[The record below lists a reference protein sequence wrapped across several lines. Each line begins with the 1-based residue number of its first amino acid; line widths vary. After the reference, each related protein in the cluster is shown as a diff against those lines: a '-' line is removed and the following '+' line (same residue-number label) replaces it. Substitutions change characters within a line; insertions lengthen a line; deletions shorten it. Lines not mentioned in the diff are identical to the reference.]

1 VLNKLALVV
10 VALALVLL
18 VQTRATPTTGT
29 FLTAVS
35 VSSGPTP
42 FVGIVTTADK
52 ALAYICDGEGLA
64 QWYRGPIQAG
74 GLFEV
79 RSTTKKSRITAQI
92 NGRSVVGALT
102 LEDGRVLQFRAIP
115 SEGPAGQVRAGLYRS
130 DDRINDVRYLGGWV
144 VLPNG
149 EQRGAVTDIGSTR
162 PGFMLE
168 FRSNL
173 IGTNIP
179 GLGPLKPFM
188 VTPEFVENL

>member
-1 VLNKLALVV
+1 MLNKLALVV
-10 VALALVLL
+10 IVLAVVLL

-42 FVGIVTTADK
+42 FVGIVTTTDK

-64 QWYRGPIQAG
+64 QWYRGSLQAG
-74 GLFEV
+74 GLFEA
-79 RSTTKKSRITAQI
+79 RSTTQKSRITAQVT
-92 NGRSVVGALT
+92 GRSVVGAIT

-115 SEGPAGQVRAGLYRS
+115 GEGPAGLYRS

>member
-1 VLNKLALVV
+1 MLNKLALVV
-10 VALALVLL
+10 IVLAVVLL

-35 VSSGPTP
+35 VFSGPTP
-42 FVGIVTTADK
+42 FVGIVTTTDK

-64 QWYRGPIQAG
+64 QWYRGSLQAG
-74 GLFEV
+74 GLFEA
-79 RSTTKKSRITAQI
+79 RSTTQKSRITAQVT
-92 NGRSVVGALT
+92 GRSVVGAIT
-102 LEDGRVLQFRAIP
+102 LEDGQVLSFRAIP
-115 SEGPAGQVRAGLYRS
+115 GEGSAGLYRS

>member
-1 VLNKLALVV
+1 MLNKLALVV
-10 VALALVLL
+10 IVLAVVLL

-42 FVGIVTTADK
+42 FVGIVTTMDK
-52 ALAYICDGEGLA
+52 ALAYICDGEDLA
-64 QWYRGPIQAG
+64 QWYRGSLQAG

-79 RSTTKKSRITAQI
+79 RSTTKKSRITAQVT
-92 NGRSVVGALT
+92 GRSVFGAIT
-102 LEDGRVLQFRAIP
+102 LEDGRVLSFRAIP
-115 SEGPAGQVRAGLYRS
+115 GEGSAGLYRS

-144 VLPNG
+144 VLPSG

>member
-1 VLNKLALVV
+1 MLNKLALVV
-10 VALALVLL
+10 IVLAVVLL

-42 FVGIVTTADK
+42 FVGIVTTMDK
-52 ALAYICDGEGLA
+52 ALAYICDGEDLA
-64 QWYRGPIQAG
+64 QWYRGSLQAG

-79 RSTTKKSRITAQI
+79 RSTTKKSRITAQVT
-92 NGRSVVGALT
+92 GRSVFGAIT
-102 LEDGRVLQFRAIP
+102 LEDGRVLSFRAIP
-115 SEGPAGQVRAGLYRS
+115 GEGSAGLYRS

>member
-1 VLNKLALVV
+1 MLNKLAFVLM
-10 VALALVLL
+10 ALALFWLA
-18 VQTRATPTTGT
+18 QTRATPRTGT

-52 ALAYICDGEGLA
+52 VLAYICDGQGLA
-64 QWYRGPIQAG
+64 QWYRGSLQAG

-79 RSTTKKSRITAQI
+79 RSTTKKSQITAQI
-92 NGRSVVGALT
+92 NGHSVVGAIT

-115 SEGPAGQVRAGLYRS
+115 GEGPAGLYRS
-130 DDRINDVRYLGGWV
+130 DDRLGDVRYLGGWV